1 NQNQSQRTVMEDSSM
16 TTVELL
22 RSQLISERSI
32 SKTVR
37 ERAEELAK
45 RVMELEGQLRF
56 VSLRRKKAEKAVEV
70 VLSILKSNE
79 ISDFSDELDSS
90 SEKERN
96 ACETLREEK
105 SFSMLKAKREEKEG
119 QSGWD
124 HESFHSIDRSV
135 SWESCT
141 GSSGSLGKK
150 KNSSQTRGRSRSFSI
165 GGSSAE
171 QLLGK
176 SCWQM
181 KRRETRSALAEI
193 RDDCRLQENGTDTEF
208 GDISSGSNKPAI
220 LKESLK
226 GKVFVDLDMKRSL
239 ENQARL
245 IGHYEA
251 EENAQREWEEKF
263 RENNS
268 CTPDSCEPWNQSDVT
283 DMTEERETTK
293 VTLESARATLSNGIR
308 ATTEREDVSRSG
320 EEKFKT
326 LPKGFIPTSILNAGC
341 SDQQPNCLSSMEKG
355 LNGYSEFSFSH
366 HQEYTESKA
375 NGKPELDW
383 PDRNSSN
390 PTSCGSSENQL
401 SQTFPTSNTSGSSS
415 SKGRQNELRLVT
427 HHEATKGLGDVLESL
442 RLAKLSLNQEISR
455 LPLGSH
461 RRLVDSAR
469 DNPVLDIKAADATEM
484 PIECTGLFRVP
495 TVFQPDHNCLLTPRL
510 WSPHGKD
517 TRTDFL

>member
-1 NQNQSQRTVMEDSSM
+1 M

-45 RVMELEGQLRF
+45 RVMELERQLRF

-90 SEKERN
+90 SAKERN
-96 ACETLREEK
+96 ACETLTEEK
-105 SFSMLKAKREEKEG
+105 SFSALKSRRKEKEG
-119 QSGWD
+119 LSGWD
-124 HESFHSIDRSV
+124 RESFHSIDRSI

-150 KNSSQTRGRSRSFSI
+150 KNSSQTRGGVGPFLLFSI
-165 GGSSAE
+165 A
-171 QLLGK
+171 
-176 SCWQM
+176 
-181 KRRETRSALAEI
+181 RSALAEI
-193 RDDCRLQENGTDTEF
+193 RDDCQLQENGTDTEF

-308 ATTEREDVSRSG
+308 ATTEPEDVSRSG

-326 LPKGFIPTSILNAGC
+326 LPKGFMPTSVLNAGC
-341 SDQQPNCLSSMEKG
+341 SDHQSNCLSSMEKG
-355 LNGYSEFSFSH
+355 LNTDYSEFSFSH
-366 HQEYTESKA
+366 HQEYTEAKA
-375 NGKPELDW
+375 NGKSELDW
-383 PDRNSSN
+383 PDRNWPN

-401 SQTFPTSNTSGSSS
+401 SQTFRTSNTSGSSS
-415 SKGRQNELRLVT
+415 SKGGSTGRQNELQLAT

-455 LPLGSH
+455 LPLGSR
-461 RRLVDSAR
+461 RRLLDSAR
-469 DNPVLDIKAADATEM
+469 DIPILAIKAADATEM

-495 TVFQPDHNCLLTPRL
+495 TVFQPDHYSVLTPRL

>member
-1 NQNQSQRTVMEDSSM
+1 MEDSPM

-22 RSQLISERSI
+22 RAQLISERSV
-32 SKTVR
+32 SKTAR

-45 RVMELEGQLRF
+45 RVLELEGQLRF
-56 VSLRRKKAEKAVEV
+56 VSLRKKRAEKAVEV

-90 SEKERN
+90 SEKERS
-96 ACETLREEK
+96 ACETLKEEK
-105 SFSMLKAKREEKEG
+105 SFSTLKSKSKEKEG
-119 QSGWD
+119 HSGWD
-124 HESFHSIDRSV
+124 HESFHSIDKSI

-150 KNSSQTRGRSRSFSI
+150 KNSSQTRGRNRSFSI
-165 GGSSAE
+165 GGSSAK

-176 SCWQM
+176 SYRQM

-208 GDISSGSNKPAI
+208 GDISSGSNRPVI
-220 LKESLK
+220 LKERSK
-226 GKVFVDLDMKRSL
+226 GKVFIDLDMKRSL

-245 IGHYEA
+245 IGRYEA
-251 EENAQREWEEKF
+251 EENAQKEWEEKF

-283 DMTEERETTK
+283 DITEERETTK
-293 VTLESARATLSNGIR
+293 VTLESACATLSNGIR
-308 ATTEREDVSRSG
+308 VKTELENVSLSG
-320 EEKFKT
+320 EEITKT
-326 LPKGFIPTSILNAGC
+326 LPKGFMPTPMLNAGC
-341 SDQQPNCLSSMEKG
+341 LDQQSNCLSSMGKG
-355 LNGYSEFSFSH
+355 LNTGFSEFSFSH
-366 HQEYTESKA
+366 HQEYSEVKA
-375 NGKPELDW
+375 NGKLELDW
-383 PDRNSSN
+383 PDKNSSN

-415 SKGRQNELRLVT
+415 SKGGSTGRQNELQLAT

-455 LPLGSH
+455 LPLASQ
-461 RRLVDSAR
+461 RRLADSAIET
-469 DNPVLDIKAADATEM
+469 PILAIKAADVTEM

-495 TVFQPDHNCLLTPRL
+495 TVFQPDHYSLLTPRL
-510 WSPHGKD
+510 WSSHGKD
-517 TRTDFL
+517 TRTEFL

>member
-1 NQNQSQRTVMEDSSM
+1 MEDSSM
-16 TTVELL
+16 TAVELL

-45 RVMELEGQLRF
+45 RVMELERQLRF

-79 ISDFSDELDSS
+79 ISDFSDELDPSS
-90 SEKERN
+90 VKERN
-96 ACETLREEK
+96 ACETLTEEK
-105 SFSMLKAKREEKEG
+105 SFSTLKSKRKEKEG

-124 HESFHSIDRSV
+124 RESFHSIDRSI

-150 KNSSQTRGRSRSFSI
+150 KNSSQTRRRSRSFSI
-165 GGSSAE
+165 GGSSAK

-176 SCWQM
+176 SCRQM

-193 RDDCRLQENGTDTEF
+193 RDDCQLQENGTDTEF

-293 VTLESARATLSNGIR
+293 AERATLSNGIR
-308 ATTEREDVSRSG
+308 PTTEPEDVSHSG

-326 LPKGFIPTSILNAGC
+326 LPKSFMPTSVLNAGC
-341 SDQQPNCLSSMEKG
+341 SDQQSNCLSSMEKG
-355 LNGYSEFSFSH
+355 LNTDYSEFSFSH
-366 HQEYTESKA
+366 HQEYTEAKA

-401 SQTFPTSNTSGSSS
+401 SQAFPTSNTSGSSS
-415 SKGRQNELRLVT
+415 SKGGSTGRQNELQLAT

-455 LPLGSH
+455 LPSGSH

-469 DNPVLDIKAADATEM
+469 DIPILAIKAADVTEM

-495 TVFQPDHNCLLTPRL
+495 TVFQPDHYSVLTPRL

>member
-1 NQNQSQRTVMEDSSM
+1 MEDSST

-45 RVMELEGQLRF
+45 RVMELERQLRF
-56 VSLRRKKAEKAVEV
+56 VSLRRNKAEKAVEM

-96 ACETLREEK
+96 ACETLTEEK
-105 SFSMLKAKREEKEG
+105 SFSTLKSKRKEKEG

-124 HESFHSIDRSV
+124 HESFHSIDRSI

-150 KNSSQTRGRSRSFSI
+150 KNSSQTRG
-165 GGSSAE
+165 GE
-171 QLLGK
+171 P
-176 SCWQM
+176 
-181 KRRETRSALAEI
+181 SALAEI
-193 RDDCRLQENGTDTEF
+193 RDDCQLQENGTDTEF
-208 GDISSGSNKPAI
+208 GDISSGGNKPAI

-308 ATTEREDVSRSG
+308 ATTEPEDVSRSG
-320 EEKFKT
+320 EGKFKT
-326 LPKGFIPTSILNAGC
+326 LPKGFMPTSVLNAGC
-341 SDQQPNCLSSMEKG
+341 SDQKSNCLSSMEKG
-355 LNGYSEFSFSH
+355 LNTGYSEFSFSH
-366 HQEYTESKA
+366 HQEYTEAKA

-401 SQTFPTSNTSGSSS
+401 SQTFPTSITSGSSS
-415 SKGRQNELRLVT
+415 SKGGSTGRQNELQLAT

-461 RRLVDSAR
+461 GRLVDSAR
-469 DNPVLDIKAADATEM
+469 DNPILAIKAVDVTEM

-495 TVFQPDHNCLLTPRL
+495 TVFQPDHYSVLTPRL